1 MSKKKQAMEL
11 FEEYGTETMSRIHK
25 ILELEQT
32 VIIDFC
38 DLELEY
44 CTDNNNNKFYDWM
57 HEVLRSICDVTRERN
72 VYIFMTGSGVIECR
86 VSRFDIDPKVRDWSL
101 EDGLFDYCVGSLSQ
115 YIDLNKGFGEQQF
128 IDFIESW
135 YELKNDESIDDW
147 DENDEVWDY
156 IISIFTDG
164 IPLMKTELGGIIEN
178 MEFVINFINSTKS
191 RLHSNCK
198 SCLTE

>member
-1 MSKKKQAMEL
+1 MSKKKQAMAL
-11 FEEYGTETMSRIHK
+11 FKEYGTETMSRIHK

-44 CTDNNNNKFYDWM
+44 CTDDNKFYDWM

-156 IISIFTDG
+156 IISIFADG

-191 RLHSNCK
+191 RLHS
-198 SCLTE
+198 SCESYLTE

>member
-11 FEEYGTETMSRIHK
+11 FEEYGTETMSRINK

-44 CTDNNNNKFYDWM
+44 CTDNNKFYDWM

-156 IISIFTDG
+156 IISIFADG

-191 RLHSNCK
+191 RLHS
-198 SCLTE
+198 SCESYLTE

>member
-44 CTDNNNNKFYDWM
+44 CTDNNNKFYDWM

-156 IISIFTDG
+156 IISIFADG

-191 RLHSNCK
+191 RLHS
-198 SCLTE
+198 SCESYLTE

>member
-11 FEEYGTETMSRIHK
+11 FKEYGTETMSRIHK

-44 CTDNNNNKFYDWM
+44 CTDDNKFYDWM
-57 HEVLRSICDVTRERN
+57 HGVLRSICDMTRERN

-156 IISIFTDG
+156 IISIFADG

-191 RLHSNCK
+191 RLHS
-198 SCLTE
+198 SCESYLTE

>member
-11 FEEYGTETMSRIHK
+11 FKEYGTETMSRIHK
-25 ILELEQT
+25 ILELERT
-32 VIIDFC
+32 VTIDFS

-44 CTDNNNNKFYDWM
+44 GTNDNKFYDWM
-57 HEVLRSICDVTRERN
+57 HGVLRSICDVARERN
-72 VYIFMTGSGVIECR
+72 VYIFMTGSGAIGCR

-156 IISIFTDG
+156 IISIFADG
-164 IPLMKTELGGIIEN
+164 IPLMKTELGSIIEN

-191 RLHSNCK
+191 RLHS
-198 SCLTE
+198 SCESYLTE

>member
-11 FEEYGTETMSRIHK
+11 FKEYGMETMSRIHK

-44 CTDNNNNKFYDWM
+44 CTNDNKFYDWM
-57 HEVLRSICDVTRERN
+57 HGVLRLICDVTRERN

-115 YIDLNKGFGEQQF
+115 YIDLNKGFSEQQF

-156 IISIFTDG
+156 IISIFADG

-191 RLHSNCK
+191 RLHS
-198 SCLTE
+198 SCESYLTE

>member
-1 MSKKKQAMEL
+1 M
-11 FEEYGTETMSRIHK
+11 
-25 ILELEQT
+25 
-32 VIIDFC
+32 
-38 DLELEY
+38 
-44 CTDNNNNKFYDWM
+44 
-57 HEVLRSICDVTRERN
+57 
-72 VYIFMTGSGVIECR
+72 IECR

-147 DENDEVWDY
+147 GENDEVWDY
-156 IISIFTDG
+156 IISIFADG

-191 RLHSNCK
+191 RLHS
-198 SCLTE
+198 SCESYLIE

>member
-44 CTDNNNNKFYDWM
+44 CTDDNKFYDWM
-57 HEVLRSICDVTRERN
+57 HGVLRSICDVTRERN

-191 RLHSNCK
+191 RLHS
-198 SCLTE
+198 SCESYLVE

>member
-44 CTDNNNNKFYDWM
+44 CTDNNKFYDWM
-57 HEVLRSICDVTRERN
+57 HEVLRSICDMTRERN

-156 IISIFTDG
+156 IISIFADG
-164 IPLMKTELGGIIEN
+164 IPLIKTELGVIIEN

-191 RLHSNCK
+191 RLHS
-198 SCLTE
+198 SCESYLTE

>member
-44 CTDNNNNKFYDWM
+44 CTDDNKFYDWM
-57 HEVLRSICDVTRERN
+57 HGVLRSICDVTRERN

-156 IISIFTDG
+156 IISIFADG
-164 IPLMKTELGGIIEN
+164 IPLMKTELGCIIEN
-178 MEFVINFINSTKS
+178 MEFVINFISSTKS
-191 RLHSNCK
+191 RLHS
-198 SCLTE
+198 SCESYLTE

>member
-1 MSKKKQAMEL
+1 MEL
-11 FEEYGTETMSRIHK
+11 FKEYGIETMSRIHK

-44 CTDNNNNKFYDWM
+44 CTNDNKFYDWM
-57 HEVLRSICDVTRERN
+57 HGVLRSICDVTRERN
-72 VYIFMTGSGVIECR
+72 MYIFMTGSGVIECR

-101 EDGLFDYCVGSLSQ
+101 EDGLFDYCVGSLAQ

-156 IISIFTDG
+156 IISIFADG

-191 RLHSNCK
+191 RLHS
-198 SCLTE
+198 SCESYLVE

>member
-11 FEEYGTETMSRIHK
+11 FKGYGTETMSRIHK

-44 CTDNNNNKFYDWM
+44 CTDDNKFYDWM
-57 HEVLRSICDVTRERN
+57 HGVLRSICDVTRERN

-156 IISIFTDG
+156 IISIFADG

-191 RLHSNCK
+191 RLHS
-198 SCLTE
+198 SCESYLTR

>member
-44 CTDNNNNKFYDWM
+44 CTDDNKFYDWM
-57 HEVLRSICDVTRERN
+57 HGVLRSICDVTRERN

-156 IISIFTDG
+156 IISIFADG

-191 RLHSNCK
+191 RLHS
-198 SCLTE
+198 SCESY